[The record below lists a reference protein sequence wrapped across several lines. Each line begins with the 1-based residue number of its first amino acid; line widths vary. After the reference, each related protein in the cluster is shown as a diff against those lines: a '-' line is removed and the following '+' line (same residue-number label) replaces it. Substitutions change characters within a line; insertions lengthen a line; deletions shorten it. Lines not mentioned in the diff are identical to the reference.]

1 MISDNPLK
9 PPYMINLEKL
19 SLNDY
24 LNQLMRV
31 AKENE
36 LIPLDASSNPI
47 ELNWDYFN
55 WYQWISEERY
65 TEAHLA
71 LCNLGYQFNNYKG

>member
-1 MISDNPLK
+1 MNILQSMDLNA
-9 PPYMINLEKL
+9 YL
-19 SLNDY
+19 SY
-24 LNQLMRV
+24 LIQA

-36 LIPLDASSNPI
+36 KIPLDASSNPI

-55 WYQWISEERY
+55 WYRWISEERY

-71 LCNLGYQFNNYKG
+71 LCNLGYAFDNYKK

>member
-1 MISDNPLK
+1 VSDNPLK
-9 PPYMINLEKL
+9 PPYMMNLEKL

-55 WYQWISEERY
+55 WYGYIDEARY

-71 LCNLGYQFNNYKG
+71 LCNLGYTFDNYKK